1 MTWIIVVH
9 NTFVGKKE
17 RRKAE
22 GSQGRRMGVIEE
34 GRRMKMGRKRKGRKC
49 TYINC
54 LDQSLQNMIFINS
67 DL

>member
-34 GRRMKMGRKRKGRKC
+34 GRRITKSQTRLKQHN
-49 TYINC
+49 THI
-54 LDQSLQNMIFINS
+54 IFTI
-67 DL
+67 